1 MADSSAE
8 GQPGDPGR
16 ADDTAGRD
24 EPEALGRRVEIEP
37 GRTAIG
43 AGGPRVAVDVDPAHQ
58 REIDHQAAVADA
70 VSGGVVPTSAY
81 GDLQRVYPGEVKGP
95 RHVAGI
101 QTAHDHGRPAVNQRV
116 EATAR
121 RIEPLISGGEHG
133 STQRLAQLGHALTGA
148 GRIDRFTHVDHT
160 SRPGLAPGVCT

>member
-16 ADDTAGRD
+16 ADDAAGRD

-37 GRTAIG
+37 RRTAIG
-43 AGGPRVAVDVDPAHQ
+43 AGGPGVAVDVDAAHQ

-81 GDLQRVYPGEVKGP
+81 GDLQRVRAGEVKGP
-95 RHVAGI
+95 RHIAGI
-101 QTAHDHGRPAVNQRV
+101 QTAHDHGRPAVHQGV
-116 EATAR
+116 EAAAR
-121 RIEPLISGGEHG
+121 RIEPLIGGGEHG
-133 STQRLAQLGHALTGA
+133 ATQRSA
-148 GRIDRFTHVDHT
+148 
-160 SRPGLAPGVCT
+160 